1 MDITGIGEASTA
13 IKGILGMF
21 FPDKTAEEQAKI
33 AQAFQL
39 LQQQSQE
46 NQAQDAIN
54 QAAAAHQPITFRDG
68 AGWVCVAGF
77 AVTVL
82 RPLVSW
88 GSILAGHPVVLP
100 AMDTTEIVPML
111 LGLLGLGGMHMNE
124 NIQNNK
130 GS

>member
-1 MDITGIGEASTA
+1 MDVTGIGEASTA

-54 QAAAAHQPITFRDG
+54 QASAAHQPITFRDG

-82 RPLVSW
+82 RPLVS
-88 GSILAGHPVVLP
+88 
-100 AMDTTEIVPML
+100 
-111 LGLLGLGGMHMNE
+111 
-124 NIQNNK
+124 
-130 GS
+130 